1 MADALTPAYGAAAD
15 IRSPGGL
22 VDYDGESGEL
32 FGLGF
37 KVTLLTIVTL
47 GIYTFWGKTRI
58 RQYLWG
64 HLMIRGDRL
73 EYTGTGKE
81 LFFGFLL
88 AMAVLIPISILVGLL
103 QFALAGYGPLA
114 EALVNLAFYIFFLLL
129 LGVATYRARRYRLTR
144 SVWRGIRFGQTGS
157 AFRYSLR
164 FMGWLIVT
172 VLTLGIA
179 LPVMQIRLSSFEM
192 NRTWFGD
199 RQFAFHGRAR
209 DLMKTWLICLILIP
223 FTLGISYLWYIVY
236 QTRYV
241 ISSTEFEGFD
251 FELPITFGEVVSAFR
266 NLLLVG
272 FGIIALLAIIALVSI
287 HAFSI
292 AAVVAFIAFFLF
304 SQAIFLAFVTHLL
317 LVMLA
322 DRLIVHGDGDFDA
335 LINNVQQNPD
345 TLPATGEG
353 LATALGG

>member
-1 MADALTPAYGAAAD
+1 MAETHMPAHGAAGD
-15 IRSPGGL
+15 IRTPGGL

-32 FGLGF
+32 FWLGF
-37 KVTLLTIVTL
+37 KVTLLTILTF

-64 HLMIRGDRL
+64 HLMLRGDRL

-88 AMAVLIPISILVGLL
+88 AMAVLIPIYIVVSLVEF
-103 QFALAGYGPLA
+103 FAASFGQVVVMAVY
-114 EALVNLAFYIFFLLL
+114 VVFYIAFLLI

-157 AFRYSLR
+157 AFRYGLR
-164 FMGWLIVT
+164 FMGWFLVT
-172 VLTLGIA
+172 ALTFGIA
-179 LPVMQIRLSSFEM
+179 LPLLQIRLSNYEM

-199 RQFAFHGRAR
+199 RKFRFYGRAR
-209 DLMKTWLICLILIP
+209 DLMKIWLICLVLTP
-223 FTLGISYLWYIVY
+223 FTLGISYLWYLVY

-251 FELPITFGEVVSAFR
+251 FDLPITFGEVVSAFR
-266 NLLLVG
+266 SLLLVL
-272 FGIIALLAIIALVSI
+272 FGIAALLVIIAVVSYQALPIALIAL
-287 HAFSI
+287 
-292 AAVVAFIAFFLF
+292 FIGLFLF

-317 LVMLA
+317 LVLLA
-322 DRLIVHGDGDFDA
+322 DRLVVDGNGDFDS
-335 LINNVQQNPD
+335 LIARIKQNPD
-345 TLPATGEG
+345 SVPSTGEG